1 LLIQSATEDAER
13 DKAWQEVEL
22 AASRPPAP
30 NDVNGEPE
38 ALFHCL
44 DKSLL
49 LKHLRE
55 LKPDETVNGKA
66 FYKSYVKWED
76 LNQTQRNKTIIFWV
90 TNLTDGVRFAL
101 KQCVEADAANE
112 SAEEANSGNCMTS
125 SNGGEDAV
133 RDDDSK
139 RKHRSEA
146 RKRQRAAKKLKETLG
161 LGVEAGDEVVY
172 CRLML
177 EPLDGS
183 RQTNI
188 GFIRVNSG
196 RVTFLGA
203 RAQIMREIESIFL
216 PQTWRFFIPTL
227 GCISPVQESEIVIGD
242 LFDEST
248 NYSQLELGCAQN
260 PVTIVIQDCTVLH
273 DIYNN

>member
-22 AASRPPAP
+22 AASKPPAP
-30 NDVNGEPE
+30 NDLNGLPE
-38 ALFHCL
+38 ALFYSL

-55 LKPDETVNGKA
+55 LKADKTVNGKA

-76 LNQTQRNKTIIFWV
+76 LNQTQKNKTICFWV

-101 KQCVEADAANE
+101 KQCIEADAANE
-112 SAEEANSGNCMTS
+112 SAEEANSGNFMTS
-125 SNGGEDAV
+125 SNGGEDAE
-133 RDDDSK
+133 RDEDSK

-146 RKRQRAAKKLKETLG
+146 RKHQRAAKKLMEAQG
-161 LGVEAGDEVVY
+161 LGVEAGDEIVY

-196 RVTFLGA
+196 RVTFLA
-203 RAQIMREIESIFL
+203 SRAQIMREISSFWYKDLYSFTTQSPGSIEKA
-216 PQTWRFFIPTL
+216 T
-227 GCISPVQESEIVIGD
+227 
-242 LFDEST
+242 
-248 NYSQLELGCAQN
+248 
-260 PVTIVIQDCTVLH
+260 
-273 DIYNN
+273 

>member
-22 AASRPPAP
+22 AASRQPA
-30 NDVNGEPE
+30 E

-55 LKPDETVNGKA
+55 LKPDETVNGKG

-227 GCISPVQESEIVIGD
+227 GCISPTQEAEIIIDDV
-242 LFDEST
+242 FDEST
-248 NYSQLELGCAQN
+248 NYSQLELGCVQN